1 VRNDVSGLY
10 NPEFAK
16 PSGLYNPNYISTET
30 EGICFGSASALAHLA
45 DSFGL

>member
-16 PSGLYNPNYISTET
+16 PSELYNPNYISTEA
-30 EGICFGSASALAHLA
+30 EAICFGSASVLVHLA